1 MGRSKNRPQK
11 IFVKGNKLIV
21 LDEKPAFAQTK
32 TNKTKAYSHL
42 RQPKKM
48 KGTGKLENPE
58 EILSRL
64 EFLALNDFNEVVDI
78 LYDFEN
84 YFDYQTDGAI
94 TEQWKDAVATVKW
107 ITE

>member
-1 MGRSKNRPQK
+1 
-11 IFVKGNKLIV
+11 
-21 LDEKPAFAQTK
+21 
-32 TNKTKAYSHL
+32 
-42 RQPKKM
+42 M

-64 EFLALNDFNEVVDI
+64 EFLALNDFNEAVDI
-78 LYDFEN
+78 LCDFEN